1 MPTPITATGKAKL
14 QAERDELEAT
24 LPVIREA
31 IAEAREKGDLKE
43 NAEYHAAREDLA
55 MAQAKIGEI
64 NAKLSDAVIVDES
77 QIDHSAIAF
86 GATVEL
92 KDLSDGTNDDWQL
105 VSPGEDDPSIKSRPA
120 HHLARLY
127 WVTSS
132 ATRSLKR
139 QLASWNSK
147 CSIFPTT
154 LTILITILN
163 NQNTKKR
170 REVSKLAAFF
180 HFHRARAVIVV
191 TGRW

>member
-1 MPTPITATGKAKL
+1 MPTPITAAGKAKL
-14 QAERDELEAT
+14 EEERNTLEAS

-92 KDLSDGTNDDWQL
+92 KDLSDGTTDDWQL
-105 VSPGEDDPSIKSRPA
+105 VGPGEDDPLDNKI
-120 HHLARLY
+120 L
-127 WVTSS
+127 TSS
-132 ATRSLKR
+132 PLGEALLGHAVGDKISFEAPAGLME
-139 QLASWNSK
+139 
-147 CSIFPTT
+147 F
-154 LTILITILN
+154 
-163 NQNTKKR
+163 
-170 REVSKLAAFF
+170 EVMDISYDS
-180 HFHRARAVIVV
+180 
-191 TGRW
+191 